1 MTSLIT
7 YLQILKCYD
16 IIPLLR
22 HCSVEGDTVLVLDSD
37 YDKALDN
44 HCIEDTDTII
54 HLCFNNA
61 PFFKFKDNPDPT
73 IHTGWDHSQSFIW
86 CDVKK
91 KYISNK
97 ANE

>member
-16 IIPLLR
+16 IIPLIR

-37 YDKALDN
+37 YDRVLDN
-44 HCIEDTDTII
+44 ELCEDVDTII
-54 HLCFNNA
+54 HQYFNNA
-61 PFFKFKDNPDPT
+61 PLFKFKDNPDPT
-73 IHTGWDHSQSFIW
+73 IDTGWDHSQSFVW
-86 CDVKK
+86 SNVRRG
-91 KYISNK
+91 YISNK

>member
-22 HCSVEGDTVLVLDSD
+22 HCSVEGDTVLVLDLD
-37 YDKALDN
+37 YDKVLDN
-44 HCIEDTDTII
+44 HYVGDVDTII
-54 HLCFNNA
+54 HLYFNNA
-61 PFFKFKDNPDPT
+61 PFFKFKDSPDPT
-73 IHTGWDHSQSFIW
+73 MDARWDHSQSFVW
-86 CDVKK
+86 SNVRRG
-91 KYISNK
+91 YISNK